1 MRIACVYTGFSDSR
15 RAGGLDRFLR
25 RPSAPLALK
34 GRGFSQATLRMTDE
48 QLKRL
53 DDFRFEHRFFNR
65 SETVRWLLD
74 WALQHNPKPPK
85 TQAERFPEPK

>member
-1 MRIACVYTGFSDSR
+1 VTCNLGCMKTEKPGHLV
-15 RAGGLDRFLR
+15 
-25 RPSAPLALK
+25 
-34 GRGFSQATLRMTDE
+34 TLRMTDE